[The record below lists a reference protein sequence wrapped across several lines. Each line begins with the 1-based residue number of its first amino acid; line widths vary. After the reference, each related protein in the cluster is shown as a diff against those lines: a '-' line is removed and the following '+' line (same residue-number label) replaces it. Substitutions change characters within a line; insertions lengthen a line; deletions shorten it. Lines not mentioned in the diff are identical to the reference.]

1 MSDFEKSVER
11 VFNALLK
18 KNYVLSTAESF
29 TAGNVAA
36 SILKISGA
44 SKIFNEGITAYSN
57 HAKEKRLGVSSD
69 TLKYYGAVSK
79 ETAYE
84 MATGLFKDKE
94 TSFVITTTGI
104 AGPNSDGTDK
114 PVGLCY
120 LAVGDRENLEVF
132 KFNFSGSRKE
142 ITETAVE
149 KAFLLAE
156 EKLK

>member
-1 MSDFEKSVER
+1 MEDLQKSVER
-11 VFNALLK
+11 VFDLLLQK
-18 KNYVLSTAESF
+18 KYVLSTAESF

-36 SILKISGA
+36 AILKISGA

-57 HAKEKRLGVSSD
+57 HAKEKRLGVSEK
-69 TLKYYGAVSK
+69 TLKDYGAVSK

-142 ITETAVE
+142 ITERAVLE
-149 KAFLLAE
+149 AFRLAE
-156 EKLK
+156 EKLR